1 MCSTWLCYRTL
12 DYPLLCGNHSESL
25 RLSTSIQ
32 PTVSVIS
39 CEQELCEQVINQTE
53 QTKVVNLGTRTCYLE
68 VREWS
73 WIEVIGLL
81 LIDTLVLGLL

>member
-1 MCSTWLCYRTL
+1 MRPGGLGQL
-12 DYPLLCGNHSESL
+12 
-25 RLSTSIQ
+25 
-32 PTVSVIS
+32 
-39 CEQELCEQVINQTE
+39 
-53 QTKVVNLGTRTCYLE
+53 VVNLGTRTCYLE